1 MVQCLRLHASTAG
14 CLGSIPGQG
23 TKILHA
29 MGCSQKVKNKI
40 KHGKF
45 SKAQGSLVDAVV
57 LFSNRSTWFV
67 CFTPFSF
74 SKLGLSK
81 AAVTE
86 QDFCGN
92 R

>member
-1 MVQCLRLHASTAG
+1 MQPKS
-14 CLGSIPGQG
+14 
-23 TKILHA
+23 K
-29 MGCSQKVKNKI
+29 KKKI
-40 KHGKF
+40 KDGKF
-45 SKAQGSLVDAVV
+45 SEAQGSLVDAVV

>member
-1 MVQCLRLHASTAG
+1 MVQRLRLHASTAG

-23 TKILHA
+23 TKILPP
-29 MGCSQKVKNKI
+29 MGCSQKVKKKI

-45 SKAQGSLVDAVV
+45 SEAQGSLVDAVV

-67 CFTPFSF
+67 CF